1 MFSFRNM
8 KVLTPCEKP
17 NCLFGWMVFCLL
29 TGEKEAKA
37 KAPNLI
43 VRAKEEFEAL
53 MHHKKSDSHHEETSG
68 LKTNNSKENA
78 SLDDVRAP
86 NVFQRAKEE
95 FEAIGQV
102 LHRKKDSPTHD
113 KRLKLYPP
121 LLLCL
126 FLIEY
131 DQSDFFFFCFVL

>member
-1 MFSFRNM
+1 MFIFSFRN
-8 KVLTPCEKP
+8 KKILTPCEKP
-17 NCLFGWMVFCLL
+17 NYLYGWMFFCLL
-29 TGEKEAKA
+29 TGEKEVKV

-43 VRAKEEFEAL
+43 ARAKEEFEAI
-53 MHHKKSDSHHEETSG
+53 MHHKKSDSHHKETSG

-78 SLDDVRAP
+78 SLNDVRAP

-102 LHRKKDSPTHD
+102 FHHKKDSPIHGR
-113 KRLKLYPP
+113 RLKLYPP

-126 FLIEY
+126 F
-131 DQSDFFFFCFVL
+131 